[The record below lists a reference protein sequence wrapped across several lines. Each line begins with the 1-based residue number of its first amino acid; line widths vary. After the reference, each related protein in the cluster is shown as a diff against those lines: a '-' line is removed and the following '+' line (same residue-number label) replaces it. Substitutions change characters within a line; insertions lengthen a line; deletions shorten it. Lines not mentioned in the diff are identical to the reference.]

1 MAFVRTKTIGG
12 KPYAYLVENR
22 WEQGRARQSVT
33 QYLGRVFEPPRSTTV
48 LSPDVAPHDF
58 KNAVESLL
66 LSELLNAGFSRDER
80 QLVRES
86 IVIDTMDWSVKN
98 KGKPAVIKLN
108 DGFFCNYTA
117 QKLFAFAPDEDE
129 QQTGYA
135 LARRL
140 VEAGLAVPRETFVK
154 LFEKVQPKGDAQ

>member
-1 MAFVRTKTIGG
+1 MSFVRTKTIGG

-33 QYLGRVFEPPRSTTV
+33 QYLGRVFVPERTTTV
-48 LSPDVAPHDF
+48 IAPDVAPHGF
-58 KNAVESLL
+58 KTAVESLL
-66 LSELLNAGFSRDER
+66 LAELLNAGFER
-80 QLVRES
+80 KDNALSRES
-86 IVIDTMDWSVKN
+86 ILIDTTDWSIRN
-98 KGKPAVIKLN
+98 KGKPAVVKLN
-108 DGFFCNYTA
+108 DGFLCTYTA
-117 QKLFAFAPDEDE
+117 QQLLGFVPDDNE

-154 LFEKVQPKGDAQ
+154 LFEKVTPKEAP